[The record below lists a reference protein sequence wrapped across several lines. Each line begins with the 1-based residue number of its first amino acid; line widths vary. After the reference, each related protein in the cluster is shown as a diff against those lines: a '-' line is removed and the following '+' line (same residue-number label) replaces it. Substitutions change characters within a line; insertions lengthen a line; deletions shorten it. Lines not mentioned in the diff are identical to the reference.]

1 MCKGEPGCTQCIGL
15 TNVPE
20 LCDLLQICTQHI
32 KPPIPEEWEM
42 NEKVHPLLLQV
53 WPWRAPLSSKP
64 FLPSVLFSIVLAP
77 AKFRFIFKLIV
88 ALRYRFLW
96 AFICLLPSTFLEIGA
111 DLERSVEQLF
121 PMFWLAHVSS
131 PSPALEHAPI
141 NRTKTMASSLKWPPT
156 AGVWKGRVVCLFIFS
171 CQGWTA

>member
-1 MCKGEPGCTQCIGL
+1 MCKGEPGSTQCIGL

-20 LCDLLQICTQHI
+20 LCDLPQTCAQHI
-32 KPPIPEEWEM
+32 KPKKTPKGWEI

-64 FLPSVLFSIVLAP
+64 FLPSVLFSTVLAP

-88 ALRYRFLW
+88 YVLV
-96 AFICLLPSTFLEIGA
+96 AFHLSEIGA

-156 AGVWKGRVVCLFIFS
+156 AGVWKGRAVCLFIFP